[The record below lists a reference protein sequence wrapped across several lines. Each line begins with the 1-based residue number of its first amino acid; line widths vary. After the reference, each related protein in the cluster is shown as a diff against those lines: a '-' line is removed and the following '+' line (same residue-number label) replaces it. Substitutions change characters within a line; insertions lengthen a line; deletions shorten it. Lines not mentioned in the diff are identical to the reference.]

1 MPINL
6 QGVTYYRT
14 AEALER
20 SGISRAT
27 FYRWVAAGRAVDA
40 HQRDRNGHRIFTNQ
54 EVEAL
59 ASIANRIET
68 VTGPTDRHAQEE
80 RL

>member
-1 MPINL
+1 MPTTL
-6 QGVTYYRT
+6 QGVAYYRT

-27 FYRWVAAGRAVDA
+27 FYRWVASGRAADA
-40 HQRDRNGHRIFTNQ
+40 NQRDRNGHRIFTRQ

-59 ASIANRIET
+59 AAIAGAVQT
-68 VTGPTDRHAQEE
+68 VKAAGIMEP
-80 RL
+80 

>member
-1 MPINL
+1 MPISL

-27 FYRWVAAGRAVDA
+27 FYRWVAAGRVLDA
-40 HQRDRNGHRIFTNQ
+40 QQRDRNGHRIFTSQ
-54 EVEAL
+54 EVEAMAAI
-59 ASIANRIET
+59 ASRVEIVSGAVE
-68 VTGPTDRHAQEE
+68 RHAPEAP
-80 RL
+80 